1 MTRANRPESGWLPE
15 SRTPSD
21 GDLRDGLAGIF
32 EVLKRAWA
40 AVRERIAEINP
51 QPVPVPVPIRRSPV
65 RGR

>member
-1 MTRANRPESGWLPE
+1 MTRANRPESGKLPE
-15 SRTPSD
+15 PRSPRD

-32 EVLKRAWA
+32 EVLKRAWD

-51 QPVPVPVPIRRSPV
+51 RPVPVPVPVRRSPV